1 LVDQIIG
8 IPIKVNNISM
18 KALHAVFTF
27 FLLMTCSLFVQ
38 GETLINTSFE
48 NGENYTVGSV
58 NNQQKWKVT
67 TGSGVITSEAALV
80 YAGQQALRTTTS
92 ASNLQV
98 EHIAYASKVTALG
111 GDVYVDFYIRQN
123 TLPAVNYAITGY
135 DLGSNTHRS
144 FMIEF
149 QPNGKL
155 KLYDGSSGWSTQ
167 PAYAVGTWVRISVKI
182 DNGTG
187 KYQLAVNGEL
197 MNKIF
202 NFREIKN
209 NATSFD
215 FHAIRFS
222 MNSGTCDA
230 SIDNLYIGADP
241 ISDISFQESS
251 TERTISIT
259 QPAYGT
265 ISLEPQKSK
274 YELNEQVSASVSVPN
289 HYIFTG
295 WTGDLIGA
303 ENPKVFTVDKNMTIG
318 ANVIVDPQDPPAQ
331 YTLTV
336 NQPVGGVI
344 TVQPQQELYY
354 DGTSVA
360 VSLALESGYQ
370 FDGWSG
376 DLSGTD
382 NPASY
387 VIGKNTNVGANV
399 SEINIPPVTRM
410 VSTVTQ
416 FKNALNAVNPGD
428 TILVLDG
435 TYNMGGVKITRGG
448 NALKPVL
455 VKSQNLHGAKITGAT
470 TFTLSNQRYAIY
482 EGFDFDVEP
491 VSVIFKMEGC
501 SYVRITRNKFSM
513 KKLSDSQSS
522 KWITIGDVWANPVC
536 NSHHNRIDHNLFDG
550 KYDSGAWLIIDGSH
564 GEVPDISKYDRVD
577 HNIFRNNT
585 PRVANEKETIRI
597 GVSDLSMEHS
607 YTLVENNLFEDCD
620 GDPEIVSVKSCS
632 NIIRNNTF
640 RRCLGTL
647 SLRHGHTSVV
657 EGNFFFGEGKTAQY
671 NGSEIGCGGIRVYGM
686 NHQIYN
692 NYFEG
697 LTGSKWDAAITITNG
712 DVANSSTSLTS
723 HFLPE
728 NVVFA
733 HNTLVNNVSNI
744 EIGFD
749 NNGNYGRVP
758 KNCRLINNLIV
769 SSTNPIVKSYSPAS
783 LAGVSFE
790 NNLMHAIGTASVG
803 LTSYNQTQVLEADPL
818 LIKTKCRAY
827 AANCEFVTGFELYKP
842 TTGSPAI
849 NASVVYAP
857 AEKDIE
863 GQPAIGTRDIGA
875 DEFNPDVVISNAPMD
890 ETTAGPLASE
900 QYSFE
905 ANTSTGLQY
914 PSIQQVNVG
923 PNPFTGNTY
932 LRVPHVDT
940 GRATIQVYDATGI
953 MVKQETV
960 QIQNGEAV
968 LYISRKGLFFCLVD
982 VENQQFQFKIISK

>member
-1 LVDQIIG
+1 MVDQIIG

-18 KALHAVFTF
+18 KALRAVFTF
-27 FLLMTCSLFVQ
+27 FLLMTCSLLIQ

-48 NGENYTVGSV
+48 SGENYTIGSV

-67 TGSGVITSEAALV
+67 TGSGVITNEAALV
-80 YAGQQALRTTTS
+80 YAGQQAMRTMATAT
-92 ASNLQV
+92 NLQV
-98 EHIAYASKVTALG
+98 EHIAYASNATALG

-123 TLPAVNYAITGY
+123 TLPTVNYAITGY

-167 PAYAVGTWVRISVKI
+167 PTYAVGTWVRISVKI

-187 KYQLAVNGEL
+187 KYQLAINGEL
-197 MNKIF
+197 INKIF

-209 NATSFD
+209 NVTTFD

-230 SIDNLYIGADP
+230 AIDNLYIGSDP
-241 ISDISFQESS
+241 IADITFQEITS
-251 TERTISIT
+251 EITINIT
-259 QPAYGT
+259 QPANGT
-265 ISLEPQKSK
+265 ITLNPQKSS
-274 YELNEQVSASVSVPN
+274 YELNEQVTASISLAEN
-289 HYIFTG
+289 YIFNG
-295 WTGDLIGA
+295 WTGDLSGT
-303 ENPKVFTVDKNMTIG
+303 ENPKLFTVEKSMVIG
-318 ANVIVDPQDPPAQ
+318 ASVVVDPLVP
-331 YTLTV
+331 
-336 NQPVGGVI
+336 
-344 TVQPQQELYY
+344 
-354 DGTSVA
+354 S
-360 VSLALESGYQ
+360 
-370 FDGWSG
+370 
-376 DLSGTD
+376 
-382 NPASY
+382 
-387 VIGKNTNVGANV
+387 
-399 SEINIPPVTRM
+399 VTRT

-416 FKNALNAVNPGD
+416 FKNALNAMNPGD

-448 NALKPVL
+448 NALKPIL
-455 VKSQNLHGAKITGAT
+455 VKSQNLHGAKISGAT
-470 TFTLSNQRYAIY
+470 TFTLSYQSYVTY
-482 EGFDFDVEP
+482 EGFDFDVDP
-491 VSVIFKMEGC
+491 VSTIFKMEGC

-513 KKLSDSQSS
+513 KKLSDTQSS
-522 KWITIGDVWANPVC
+522 KWITIGDIWENPVC

-550 KYDSGAWLIIDGSH
+550 KYDSGAWLVIDGSH
-564 GEVPDISKYDRVD
+564 GEVPDISKYDRID

-597 GVSDLSMEHS
+597 GVSDLSMKHS
-607 YTLVENNLFEDCD
+607 YALVENNLFEDCD

-657 EGNFFFGEGKTAQY
+657 EGNFFFGDGKTAQY
-671 NGSEIGCGGIRVYGM
+671 SGSEIGCGGIRVYGM

-697 LTGSKWDAAITITNG
+697 LAGSKWDAAITITNG
-712 DVANSSTSLTS
+712 DVTNSSSSLTS

-733 HNTLVNNVSNI
+733 NNTLINNTSNI

-749 NNGNYGRVP
+749 NNGNYGRAP

-769 SSTNPIVKSYSPAS
+769 SSTNPIVKSYSSTS

-790 NNLMHAIGTASVG
+790 NNLMHATGTANIG
-803 LTSYNQTQVLEADPL
+803 IADYNQTQIIETDPL
-818 LIKTKCRAY
+818 LVKSKCRAY
-827 AANCEFVTGFELYKP
+827 DANCDYETGLEIYKL
-842 TTGSPAI
+842 TAGSPAI
-849 NASVVYAP
+849 NASLVYAP

-863 GQPAIGTRDIGA
+863 GQIAVGPRDIGA

-890 ETTAGPLASE
+890 ETTAGPLAPE

-905 ANTSTGLQY
+905 TNTSTGLQ
-914 PSIQQVNVG
+914 QAVFNQVFVS
-923 PNPFTGNTY
+923 PNPFYGSTY
-932 LRVPHVDT
+932 LRVPHVNNGDARIRIYDVT
-940 GRATIQVYDATGI
+940 GAL
-953 MVKQETV
+953 VKQETV
-960 QIQNGEAV
+960 QILNGRTV
-968 LYISRKGLFFCLVD
+968 LHINQKGLFLCLID
-982 VENQQFQFKIISK
+982 VMNQQIQFKIISK

>member
-1 LVDQIIG
+1 MVDQIIG

-18 KALHAVFTF
+18 KALRAVFTF
-27 FLLMTCSLFVQ
+27 FLLMTCSLLIQ

-48 NGENYTVGSV
+48 SGENYSIGSV

-67 TGSGVITSEAALV
+67 TGSGVITNEAALV
-80 YAGQQALRTTTS
+80 YAGQQAMRTMATAT
-92 ASNLQV
+92 NLQV
-98 EHIAYASKVTALG
+98 EHIAYASNATALG

-123 TLPAVNYAITGY
+123 TLPTVNYAITGY

-155 KLYDGSSGWSTQ
+155 KLYDGGSGWSTQ
-167 PAYAVGTWVRISVKI
+167 PTYAVGTWVRISVKI

-187 KYQLAVNGEL
+187 KYQLAINGEL
-197 MNKIF
+197 INKIF

-209 NATSFD
+209 NVTTFD

-230 SIDNLYIGADP
+230 AIDNLYIGSDP
-241 ISDISFQESS
+241 IADITFQEITS
-251 TERTISIT
+251 EITISIT
-259 QPAYGT
+259 QPANGT
-265 ISLEPQKSK
+265 ITLNPQKSS
-274 YELNEQVSASVSVPN
+274 YELNEQVTASISLAEN
-289 HYIFTG
+289 YIFNG
-295 WTGDLIGA
+295 WTGDLSGT
-303 ENPKVFTVDKNMTIG
+303 ENPKLFTVEKSMVIG
-318 ANVIVDPQDPPAQ
+318 ASVVVDP
-331 YTLTV
+331 LV
-336 NQPVGGVI
+336 
-344 TVQPQQELYY
+344 
-354 DGTSVA
+354 
-360 VSLALESGYQ
+360 
-370 FDGWSG
+370 
-376 DLSGTD
+376 
-382 NPASY
+382 
-387 VIGKNTNVGANV
+387 
-399 SEINIPPVTRM
+399 PPVTRT

-416 FKNALNAVNPGD
+416 FKNALNAMNPGD

-448 NALKPVL
+448 NALKPIL

-470 TFTLSNQRYAIY
+470 TLTLSYQSYVTY

-491 VSVIFKMEGC
+491 VSTIIKMEGC
-501 SYVRITRNKFSM
+501 SYVRVTRNKFSM

-522 KWITIGDVWANPVC
+522 KWITIGDIWANPVC

-564 GEVPDISKYDRVD
+564 GEVPDISKYDRID

-597 GVSDLSMEHS
+597 GVSDLSMLNS

-647 SLRHGHTSVV
+647 SLRHGHNSIV

-712 DVANSSTSLTS
+712 DVTNSSSSLTS

-733 HNTLVNNVSNI
+733 NNTLINNVSNI

-749 NNGNYGRVP
+749 NNGSYGRAP
-758 KNCRLINNLIV
+758 KNCRIINNLIV
-769 SSTNPIVKSYSPAS
+769 SSTNPIVKSYSSTS

-790 NNLMHAIGTASVG
+790 NNLMHATGTASIG
-803 LTSYNQTQVLEADPL
+803 LTGYSQTQVLEADPL
-818 LIKTKCRAY
+818 LVKTKCRAY
-827 AANCEFVTGFELYKP
+827 DANCNFEIGHEIYKL
-842 TTGSPAI
+842 TAGSPAI
-849 NASVVYAP
+849 NASLVYAP

-863 GQPAIGTRDIGA
+863 GQTAIGTRDIGA

-890 ETTAGPLASE
+890 ETTAGPLAAE
-900 QYSFE
+900 QYTFE
-905 ANTSTGLQY
+905 TNTSTGLQ
-914 PSIQQVNVG
+914 QALFNQVFVG
-923 PNPFTGNTY
+923 PNPFYGSTH
-932 LRVPHVDT
+932 LRVPHVNNGD
-940 GRATIQVYDATGI
+940 ATIQVYDATGI

-960 QIQNGEAV
+960 QIHNGRAV
-968 LYISRKGLFFCLVD
+968 LHINQKGLFFCLMDVD
-982 VENQQFQFKIISK
+982 NQKFKFKIISK

>member
-1 LVDQIIG
+1 MVDQIIG

-18 KALHAVFTF
+18 KALRAVFTF
-27 FLLMTCSLFVQ
+27 FLLMTCSLLIQ

-48 NGENYTVGSV
+48 SGENYTIGSV

-67 TGSGVITSEAALV
+67 TGSGVITNEAALV
-80 YAGQQALRTTTS
+80 YAGQQAMRTMATAT
-92 ASNLQV
+92 NLQV
-98 EHIAYASKVTALG
+98 EHIAYASNATALG

-123 TLPAVNYAITGY
+123 TLPTVNYAITGY

-167 PAYAVGTWVRISVKI
+167 PTYAVGTWVRISVKI

-187 KYQLAVNGEL
+187 KYQLAINGEL
-197 MNKIF
+197 INKIF

-209 NATSFD
+209 NVTTFD

-230 SIDNLYIGADP
+230 AIDNLYIGSDP
-241 ISDISFQESS
+241 IADITFQEITS
-251 TERTISIT
+251 EITINIT
-259 QPAYGT
+259 QPANGT
-265 ISLEPQKSK
+265 ITLNPQKSS
-274 YELNEQVSASVSVPN
+274 YELNEQVTASISLAEN
-289 HYIFTG
+289 YIFNG
-295 WTGDLIGA
+295 WTGDLSGT
-303 ENPKVFTVDKNMTIG
+303 ENPKLFTVEKSMVIG
-318 ANVIVDPQDPPAQ
+318 ASVVVDPLVP
-331 YTLTV
+331 
-336 NQPVGGVI
+336 
-344 TVQPQQELYY
+344 
-354 DGTSVA
+354 S
-360 VSLALESGYQ
+360 
-370 FDGWSG
+370 
-376 DLSGTD
+376 
-382 NPASY
+382 
-387 VIGKNTNVGANV
+387 
-399 SEINIPPVTRM
+399 VTRT

-416 FKNALNAVNPGD
+416 FKNALNAMNPGD

-448 NALKPVL
+448 NALKPIL
-455 VKSQNLHGAKITGAT
+455 VKSQNLHGAKISGAT
-470 TFTLSNQRYAIY
+470 TFTLSYQSYVTY
-482 EGFDFDVEP
+482 EGFDFDVDP
-491 VSVIFKMEGC
+491 VSTIIKMEGC

-522 KWITIGDVWANPVC
+522 KWITVGDIWANPVC

-550 KYDSGAWLIIDGSH
+550 KYDAGAWLIIDGSH
-564 GEVPDISKYDRVD
+564 GEVPDISKYDRID

-597 GVSDLSMEHS
+597 GVSDLSMLNS

-657 EGNFFFGEGKTAQY
+657 EGNFFFGDGKTAQY
-671 NGSEIGCGGIRVYGM
+671 SGSEIGCGGIRVYGM

-697 LTGSKWDAAITITNG
+697 LAGSKWDAAITITNG
-712 DVANSSTSLTS
+712 DVTNSSSSLTS

-733 HNTLVNNVSNI
+733 NNTLINNTSNI

-749 NNGNYGRVP
+749 NNGNYGRAP

-769 SSTNPIVKSYSPAS
+769 SSTNPIVKSYSSTS

-790 NNLMHAIGTASVG
+790 NNLMHATGTASIG
-803 LTSYNQTQVLEADPL
+803 IADYNQTQIIETDPL
-818 LIKTKCRAY
+818 LVKSKCRAY
-827 AANCEFVTGFELYKP
+827 DANCDYETGLEIYKL
-842 TTGSPAI
+842 TAGSPAI
-849 NASVVYAP
+849 NASLVYAP

-863 GQPAIGTRDIGA
+863 GQTAIGTRDIGA

-940 GRATIQVYDATGI
+940 GHATIQVYDATGI

>member
-1 LVDQIIG
+1 
-8 IPIKVNNISM
+8 
-18 KALHAVFTF
+18 
-27 FLLMTCSLFVQ
+27 
-38 GETLINTSFE
+38 
-48 NGENYTVGSV
+48 
-58 NNQQKWKVT
+58 
-67 TGSGVITSEAALV
+67 
-80 YAGQQALRTTTS
+80 
-92 ASNLQV
+92 
-98 EHIAYASKVTALG
+98 
-111 GDVYVDFYIRQN
+111 
-123 TLPAVNYAITGY
+123 
-135 DLGSNTHRS
+135 
-144 FMIEF
+144 
-149 QPNGKL
+149 
-155 KLYDGSSGWSTQ
+155 
-167 PAYAVGTWVRISVKI
+167 
-182 DNGTG
+182 
-187 KYQLAVNGEL
+187 
-197 MNKIF
+197 
-202 NFREIKN
+202 
-209 NATSFD
+209 
-215 FHAIRFS
+215 
-222 MNSGTCDA
+222 
-230 SIDNLYIGADP
+230 
-241 ISDISFQESS
+241 
-251 TERTISIT
+251 
-259 QPAYGT
+259 
-265 ISLEPQKSK
+265 
-274 YELNEQVSASVSVPN
+274 
-289 HYIFTG
+289 
-295 WTGDLIGA
+295 
-303 ENPKVFTVDKNMTIG
+303 
-318 ANVIVDPQDPPAQ
+318 
-331 YTLTV
+331 
-336 NQPVGGVI
+336 
-344 TVQPQQELYY
+344 
-354 DGTSVA
+354 
-360 VSLALESGYQ
+360 
-370 FDGWSG
+370 
-376 DLSGTD
+376 
-382 NPASY
+382 
-387 VIGKNTNVGANV
+387 
-399 SEINIPPVTRM
+399 
-410 VSTVTQ
+410 
-416 FKNALNAVNPGD
+416 
-428 TILVLDG
+428 
-435 TYNMGGVKITRGG
+435 
-448 NALKPVL
+448 
-455 VKSQNLHGAKITGAT
+455 
-470 TFTLSNQRYAIY
+470 
-482 EGFDFDVEP
+482 
-491 VSVIFKMEGC
+491 
-501 SYVRITRNKFSM
+501 M

-827 AANCEFVTGFELYKP
+827 AANCEFVTGFELYKL

-849 NASVVYAP
+849 NASVVYDP

-863 GQPAIGTRDIGA
+863 GQIAVGPRDIGA

-890 ETTAGPLASE
+890 ETTAGPLAPE

-905 ANTSTGLQY
+905 TNTSTGLQ
-914 PSIQQVNVG
+914 QAVFNQVFVS
-923 PNPFTGNTY
+923 PNPFYGITY
-932 LRVPHVDT
+932 LRVPHVNNGDARIRIYDVT
-940 GRATIQVYDATGI
+940 GALI
-953 MVKQETV
+953 KQETV
-960 QIQNGEAV
+960 QILNGRTV
-968 LYISRKGLFFCLVD
+968 LHINQKGLFLCLID
-982 VENQQFQFKIISK
+982 VMNQQIQFKIISK